1 LLIWKRKDGGCNVES
16 GQKTRQSL
24 NFLNIRGLFP
34 CFPGETPRFPLPC
47 PSLANVVSPGKH
59 AVTRASRE
67 SVSEQ
72 FDLFLPYLADLPM
85 RDQREMMERPFFSL
99 AKSKR
104 VKPID
109 YHSPDGKLWVHV
121 SANPDYGMA
130 TIWDADIL
138 IYCASVL
145 ADMARRGVNDVPRK
159 LHLMPYDLLR
169 AIHRPTTGRA
179 YELLGQSLDRL
190 VATTIKTNIR
200 AENRREA
207 TFSWLDGWT
216 QLVDEKTE
224 RSRGMTIELSNWFW
238 EGVMMT
244 GGVLSIDRAYFDLT
258 GGRERWLYKVARKHA
273 GGAGEG
279 GFAISMPTLFEK
291 SGAEGQYR
299 RFKFEIAK
307 IAEKDPLPGY
317 TLALEQPAG
326 KREPSLRMRRRPD
339 GGSRAVVAKS
349 TSTSQSNSP
358 RRTPRAS
365 RTADKAPR
373 FPGETAP
380 APAPA
385 STAEP
390 GSLPFDA
397 GIQQAADAAVPPPAP
412 SPERT
417 AELSAAAALIRRSV
431 KGLATR
437 VSAGDLTDATLA
449 TLRAECPG
457 WDYQTLHAEFRQ
469 WLEADPARTPVN
481 YQNAF
486 IGFVKRWDA
495 KHRHE
500 LGR

>member
-1 LLIWKRKDGGCNVES
+1 MTKA
-16 GQKTRQSL
+16 TRE
-24 NFLNIRGLFP
+24 G
-34 CFPGETPRFPLPC
+34 
-47 PSLANVVSPGKH
+47 
-59 AVTRASRE
+59 
-67 SVSEQ
+67 VSEQ
-72 FDLFLPYLADLPM
+72 FDLFLPYVADMPL

-109 YHSPDGKLWVHV
+109 YRSPDGKLWVHV
-121 SANPDYGMA
+121 SANADYGMA

-169 AIHRPTTGRA
+169 AIGRPTTGRA
-179 YELLGQSLDRL
+179 YELLGQALDRL

-258 GGRERWLYKVARKHA
+258 GGRERWLYRVARKHA

-307 IAEKDPLPGY
+307 IAERNELPGY
-317 TLALEQPAG
+317 ALTLEHPAD
-326 KREPSLRMRRRPD
+326 KREPSLRMRRRPEATPRTV
-339 GGSRAVVAKS
+339 SVTPVSAVARS
-349 TSTSQSNSP
+349 SP
-358 RRTPRAS
+358 SAPVSVPVEAAVDAAAMIRRT
-365 RTADKAPR
+365 
-373 FPGETAP
+373 
-380 APAPA
+380 
-385 STAEP
+385 
-390 GSLPFDA
+390 
-397 GIQQAADAAVPPPAP
+397 
-412 SPERT
+412 
-417 AELSAAAALIRRSV
+417 V
-431 KGLATR
+431 KSLATR
-437 VSAGDLTDATLA
+437 ATDGEIATATLA

-457 WDYQTLHAEFRQ
+457 WDYQTLHAEFRT
-469 WLEADPARTPVN
+469 WINADPSRTPVN
-481 YQNAF
+481 YQAAF
-486 IGFVKRWDA
+486 IGYVRRWDQ

>member
-1 LLIWKRKDGGCNVES
+1 M
-16 GQKTRQSL
+16 
-24 NFLNIRGLFP
+24 FPRGN
-34 CFPGETPRFPLPC
+34 T
-47 PSLANVVSPGKH
+47 
-59 AVTRASRE
+59 VTRANRE
-67 SVSEQ
+67 AVPDQ
-72 FDLFLPYLADLPM
+72 FDLFLPYLADLPL

-109 YHSPDGKLWVHV
+109 YHAPDGKLWVHV

-145 ADMARRGVNDVPRK
+145 ADMARRGLNDVPRK

-169 AIHRPTTGRA
+169 AIGRPTTGRA

-258 GGRERWLYKVARKHA
+258 GGRERWLYKVARKHS
-273 GGAGEG
+273 GGAGEA

-299 RFKFEIAK
+299 RFKFEILK
-307 IAEKDPLPGY
+307 IIERDPLPGY
-317 TLALEQPAG
+317 TLRLEHAAG
-326 KREPSLRMRRRPD
+326 KREPSVRMRRRAI
-339 GGSRAVVAKS
+339 GAARAEKREILRQPAAPPHATRSPQREASDKEAKC
-349 TSTSQSNSP
+349 
-358 RRTPRAS
+358 
-365 RTADKAPR
+365 
-373 FPGETAP
+373 FPGETGASLGEQLCPRVPNGGDYNTLPDAQTSSP
-380 APAPA
+380 AL
-385 STAEP
+385 SAER
-390 GSLPFDA
+390 
-397 GIQQAADAAVPPPAP
+397 V
-412 SPERT
+412 
-417 AELSAAAALIRRSV
+417 AELSAAAALIRRSI

-437 VSAGDLTDATLA
+437 ATIGDLTDATLA
-449 TLRAECPG
+449 ILRAECPG
-457 WDYQTLHAEFRQ
+457 WDYQTLHQEFRQ
-469 WLEADPARTPVN
+469 WLAADPARTPVS

-486 IGFVKRWDA
+486 IGFVKRWDV

>member
-1 LLIWKRKDGGCNVES
+1 MTRNGQGEPS
-16 GQKTRQSL
+16 G
-24 NFLNIRGLFP
+24 
-34 CFPGETPRFPLPC
+34 
-47 PSLANVVSPGKH
+47 
-59 AVTRASRE
+59 
-67 SVSEQ
+67 Q
-72 FDLFLPYLADLPM
+72 FDLFLPYIADMPL

-99 AKSKR
+99 AKTKR

-109 YHSPDGKLWVHV
+109 YTSPDGKAWVHV

-145 ADMARRGVNDVPRK
+145 ADMARRGLNDVPRK

-224 RSRGMTIELSNWFW
+224 RSRGMTIELSNWFY
-238 EGVMMT
+238 EGVLMQ

-279 GFAISMPTLFEK
+279 GFSISMPTLFEK
-291 SGAEGQYR
+291 SGAEGAYR

-307 IAEKDPLPGY
+307 IAERDPLPGY
-317 TLALEQPAG
+317 TLLLEQPDG
-326 KREPSLRMRRRPD
+326 KREPSLRMRRRPAESPAT
-339 GGSRAVVAKS
+339 SRPPKAAVVRPQGELVAPGVAPVAIAATRPS
-349 TSTSQSNSP
+349 SAPADLPEQAEP
-358 RRTPRAS
+358 MFDARDVIRRTVTGLSTRAN
-365 RTADKAPR
+365 
-373 FPGETAP
+373 
-380 APAPA
+380 
-385 STAEP
+385 
-390 GSLPFDA
+390 
-397 GIQQAADAAVPPPAP
+397 
-412 SPERT
+412 
-417 AELSAAAALIRRSV
+417 
-431 KGLATR
+431 
-437 VSAGDLTDATLA
+437 AGDVTDATMA

-457 WDYQTLHAEFRQ
+457 WDYQSLHQEFRE
-469 WLEADPARTPVN
+469 WIDADRARTPVN
-481 YQNAF
+481 YQKAF
-486 IGFVKRWDA
+486 IGFVRRFHEKNR
-495 KHRHE
+495 HR
-500 LGR
+500 L